1 MPAQTDSFEIL
12 RDCRALF
19 LKQLGT
25 LLQDSGVL
33 ASAAIQAVQHG
44 AGTYFDEMAASQR
57 RGSFK
62 EEASGL
68 TSSRI
73 TLVGEEDLELNIR
86 LDQLSTRFFEATAGS
101 LWKLNLRLT
110 TLLRRP
116 DLSRSNNPID
126 PKGICRGLDEMFA
139 SAGAVSHDKKL
150 DLLGR
155 LESSLLQ
162 NLPAL
167 YNTLNDFLE
176 QAGIE
181 AAQAAI
187 VSTPETARKPAAE
200 SPTVPD
206 NLLLTLQKTL
216 RERLPIP
223 SPAVVDRTASGTLLS
238 QAALERLLFR
248 LNELDRPG
256 NLASSFDPVAS
267 HSLET
272 LIPGLFSE
280 PAPSQPSLPSQPKSL
295 SSLELGIPANA
306 PEGLAVDTLA
316 SLFAA
321 IFDDPELPDALKA
334 VISRL
339 QITILKT
346 VIRDAGFFSDA
357 SHPARQLLD
366 RIGVAML
373 GLHPDTTLK
382 HPLCT
387 RLLTLAAEL
396 QGRFKGDVAV
406 FTEACTQIDALI
418 AERHAGITDAAEPY
432 IPLLHQLDRRDQ
444 ALAEARRVIAKAIPP
459 GTPVP
464 IREFFNNSWSKV
476 LQVVWMEHGPDSN
489 QWATNSNVMANLLW
503 TFEPKPS
510 AEKRNELNKRLPEI
524 LSLLKAG
531 MDRLGMA
538 ESAQAAFFDI
548 CFTLQTEALRST
560 PPQTENPESPL
571 LEPGTWSPKAG
582 NLVIGEILS
591 GKLVLRTLEFA
602 GNPPAPA
609 RKLPCSRG
617 DWLRFE
623 LDHGKACV
631 ALVCHVSPT
640 SQRTLLSN
648 PDSGLA
654 MAIHPAVLDR
664 QLREGKAEILSSR
677 SLFDTAAER
686 VLRRTAGN

>member
-1 MPAQTDSFEIL
+1 MPAPPDAFEVL

-25 LLQDSGVL
+25 RLQDSGVL
-33 ASAAIQAVQHG
+33 TSSAIQAVQHG
-44 AGTYFDEMAASQR
+44 AGSYFDEMVASRR

-86 LDQLSTRFFEATAGS
+86 LDHLSTRFFEATAGS

-139 SAGAVSHDKKL
+139 AAGAISHDKKL

-155 LESSLLQ
+155 VESSLLE

-167 YNTLNDFLE
+167 YDILNDFLA

-181 AAQAAI
+181 AAQPVI
-187 VSTPETARKPAAE
+187 VSTSDSARKPAAE
-200 SPTVPD
+200 SPAIPD
-206 NLLLTLQKTL
+206 NPLLALQKALQSRQPTTQTTAERGAGSAL
-216 RERLPIP
+216 LGQAAWERLI
-223 SPAVVDRTASGTLLS
+223 
-238 QAALERLLFR
+238 FR

-256 NLASSFDPVAS
+256 KLASSFDPVAS

-280 PAPSQPSLPSQPKSL
+280 PAPSQPSQPNSL
-295 SSLELGIPANA
+295 TALDLGIPADA
-306 PEGLAVDTLA
+306 PESLAVDTLA

-321 IFDDPELPDALKA
+321 IFDNPELPDALKT

-339 QITILKT
+339 QVTILKSAL
-346 VIRDAGFFSDA
+346 RDPGLFSDA

-366 RIGVAML
+366 KMGLAML
-373 GLHPDTTLK
+373 GLPLDSTLK
-382 HPLCT
+382 HPLCAQ
-387 RLLTLAAEL
+387 LLALTADV
-396 QGRFKGDVAV
+396 QSRFKGDIAV
-406 FTEACTQIDALI
+406 FSEAVAEIDALI
-418 AERHAGITDAAEPY
+418 TERHASIAYVAEPY
-432 IPLLHQLDRRDQ
+432 LPLLHQLDRRDR
-444 ALAEARRVIAKAIPP
+444 ALAEVRRVIAKAVPP

-476 LQVVWMEHGPDSN
+476 LQVVWMEHGPDSS
-489 QWATNSNVMANLLW
+489 QWASYSNVMANLLW

-524 LSLLKAG
+524 LALLKAG
-531 MDRLGMA
+531 MDRLGMT
-538 ESAQAAFFDI
+538 EPAQAAFFDI

-571 LEPGTWSPKAG
+571 LDPGTWSPKAG
-582 NLVIGEILS
+582 KLVDGEILS

-602 GNPPAPA
+602 GNPPLPT
-609 RKLPCSRG
+609 RKLPCTRG
-617 DWLRFE
+617 DWLKFE
-623 LDHGKACV
+623 LADGKAGV
-631 ALVCHVSPT
+631 AFLCHLSPA
-640 SQRTLLSN
+640 SQRALLSN
-648 PDSGLA
+648 PDSGLTL
-654 MAIHPAVLDR
+654 AIHPAVLER
-664 QLREGKAEILSSR
+664 QLREGKADVLSSR
-677 SLFDTAAER
+677 SLFDTAAKR
-686 VLRRTAGN
+686 ALRRTATN

>member
-1 MPAQTDSFEIL
+1 MPAQPDSFEVL
-12 RDCRALF
+12 RDCRALY

-25 LLQDSGVL
+25 LLQDSGAL

-44 AGTYFDEMAASQR
+44 AGSYFDEMVASRR

-86 LDQLSTRFFEATAGS
+86 LDHLSTRFFEATAAS

-116 DLSRSNNPID
+116 DLSRSNNPVD

-139 SAGAVSHDKKL
+139 AAGAISHDKKL

-155 LESSLLQ
+155 LESHLLQ

-167 YNTLNDFLE
+167 YDILNNFLE

-181 AAQAAI
+181 AAQPVI
-187 VSTPETARKPAAE
+187 VSTPGSARKPAAE
-200 SPTVPD
+200 SPAIPD
-206 NLLLTLQKTL
+206 NPLLTLQKALQSGLPTPARATAD
-216 RERLPIP
+216 REAG
-223 SPAVVDRTASGTLLS
+223 SALLS
-238 QAALERLLFR
+238 QAAWERLLFR

-256 NLASSFDPVAS
+256 NRASSFDPVAS

-280 PAPSQPSLPSQPKSL
+280 PAPGQPSQPNSL
-295 SSLELGIPANA
+295 TSLDLGIPPNA

-321 IFDDPELPDALKA
+321 IFDNPELPDALKT

-339 QITILKT
+339 QITVLKSAM
-346 VIRDAGFFSDA
+346 RDAGLFSDA

-366 RIGVAML
+366 KIGIAML
-373 GLHPDTTLK
+373 GLPVETTVQ
-382 HPLCT
+382 HPLGAQ
-387 RLLTLAAEL
+387 LLAIAAEL
-396 QGRFKGDVAV
+396 QSQFKGDVTV
-406 FTEACTQIDALI
+406 FSEALDKIDALTTERDASI
-418 AERHAGITDAAEPY
+418 AYTAEPY
-432 IPLLHQLDRRDQ
+432 LPLLHQLDRRDR
-444 ALAEARRVIAKAIPP
+444 ALAEVRRVIAKAIPP
-459 GTPVP
+459 GTPTP

-476 LQVVWMEHGPDSN
+476 LQVVWMEHGPDSS
-489 QWATNSNVMANLLW
+489 QWASYSNVMANLLW

-524 LSLLKAG
+524 LALLKAG
-531 MDRLGMA
+531 MDRLGMTEA
-538 ESAQAAFFDI
+538 AQAAFFDI
-548 CFTLQTEALRST
+548 CFTLQTDALRST
-560 PPQTENPESPL
+560 PTPAERAESPL

-582 NLVIGEILS
+582 KLVAGEILS
-591 GKLVLRTLEFA
+591 GKLVLHTLEFA
-602 GNPPAPA
+602 GNPPLPT
-609 RKLPCSRG
+609 RKLPCARG
-617 DWLRFE
+617 DWLKFE
-623 LDHGKACV
+623 LADGKAGVAFLCHLSPASQR
-631 ALVCHVSPT
+631 ALV
-640 SQRTLLSN
+640 SN
-648 PDSGLA
+648 PDSGLIL
-654 MAIHPAVLDR
+654 AIHPAVLDR
-664 QLREGKAEILSSR
+664 QLREGKADILSSR

-686 VLRRTAGN
+686 ALRRTAAN